1 MLTRASGNSDTQPM
15 DTDININSSDHE
27 KVPFIVVPLI
37 HEITTNMTQ
46 LAEKRAMGPRKQL
59 LLSHKCAHVG

>member
-1 MLTRASGNSDTQPM
+1 MLTRASGISDTQPM
-15 DTDININSSDHE
+15 ETDVNINSSDHE

-59 LLSHKCAHVG
+59 LFSH

>member
-1 MLTRASGNSDTQPM
+1 ME
-15 DTDININSSDHE
+15 TDANPSNDPE

-46 LAEKRAMGPRKQL
+46 LAEKRAMGPRK
-59 LLSHKCAHVG
+59 